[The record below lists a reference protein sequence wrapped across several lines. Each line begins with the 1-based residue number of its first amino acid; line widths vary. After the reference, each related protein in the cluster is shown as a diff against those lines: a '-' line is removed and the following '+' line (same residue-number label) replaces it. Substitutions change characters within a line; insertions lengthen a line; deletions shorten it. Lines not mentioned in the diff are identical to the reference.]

1 LDEHDYRCAP
11 KARGRS
17 ARRHRS
23 GRGTRRRT
31 HERASGSSLASGR
44 HEIVTSHIDSVV
56 SAIVLALDHGEAR
69 RRYYMFDDADPAWP
83 SMTTSTRGQ

>member
-1 LDEHDYRCAP
+1 MSTIIVAHPRHAAGRLDATEAVAILVDEP
-11 KARGRS
+11 
-17 ARRHRS
+17 
-23 GRGTRRRT
+23 

-56 SAIVLALDHGEAR
+56 SAIVLALDRGEAR